1 MRSSL
6 WLILFMLG
14 SMAGQTAPQSEPQKA
29 SAIHEEFRLEGDRFH
44 DSCLGFAFAGCAQVL
59 FTDHPLHIAVGSIAP
74 QNGFAAGLALN
85 THHDA
90 SRAFLKWDFDVV
102 GSSNG
107 SWRAGAFMK
116 IIPVPKRNIQPHI
129 TPHVSG
135 SQPAAGPSPTPHQSN
150 IAITPHPIFDIYAQ
164 AISLNKIGFFGL
176 GPNTTTAGR
185 TFFGMQG
192 TIAGG
197 SAAVPFPKA
206 GKLNLSLLGEINGR
220 FVDIR
225 AAHGEPSP
233 SIEQVYNPV
242 TAPGLAS
249 QPGFIQFGEGV
260 RFAPQ
265 LEYLYFDYKAYLREF
280 VAPSDSTFSFR
291 RFTIDLNHEIPLYGH
306 KKDNPTGVALPPNPQ
321 KSPMPKVDLSS
332 PAFRSRNSPNGCG
345 KGDRDVSCPT
355 IKETICDAQDL
366 TDPNKKCTE
375 VRSAVSRN
383 REGSI
388 GLRLVINESIASGGS
403 VVPFYFQPTIGGSD
417 INGNFALNSY
427 QDYRF
432 RAPNTLL
439 LRETLDHSLYGP
451 VGITLIA
458 DQGKAALARGDIDFS
473 HLRHSFAA
481 GLNVRAG
488 ALPQIYLLFA
498 FGGKE
503 GTHFTGSVNPALLG
517 GSPRPSLY

>member
-1 MRSSL
+1 MRSVL
-6 WLILFMLG
+6 LMILLTV
-14 SMAGQTAPQSEPQKA
+14 SAMAQTTAPQKA
-29 SAIHEEFRLEGDRFH
+29 SAIHEEFRKEHERFS
-44 DSCLGFAFAGCAQVL
+44 DSCLKLSLVGCAQVL

-90 SRAFLKWDFDVV
+90 TAAFLKWDFDAVT
-102 GSSNG
+102 SSNG
-107 SWRAGAFMK
+107 SWRAGGFMK
-116 IIPVPKRNIQPHI
+116 IIPVPKRTINTII
-129 TPHVSG
+129 TPHVGG
-135 SQPAAGPSPTPHQSN
+135 SQPGPGASPSPTPHQSN
-150 IAITPHPIFDIYAQ
+150 IEITAHPIFDIYAQ

-185 TFFGMQG
+185 TFFGMTE

-197 SAAVPFPKA
+197 NAIVPFPKT

-233 SIEQVYNPV
+233 SIEQVYNAAS
-242 TAPGLAS
+242 APGLSS
-249 QPGFIQFGEGV
+249 QPGFIQFGEGL

-265 LEYLYFDYKAYLREF
+265 LEYLYLNYKVYLREF
-280 VAPSDSTFSFR
+280 VAPSNSTFSFR
-291 RFTIDLNHEIPLYGH
+291 RFTIDLGHEIPLYGH
-306 KKDNPTGVALPPNPQ
+306 KKDNPTGAALAPVDPR
-321 KSPMPKVDLSS
+321 KSPLPKLDVGA
-332 PAFRSRNSPNGCG
+332 PAFQLKNSPNGCA
-345 KGDRDVSCPT
+345 KQARSVDCPT

-383 REGSI
+383 REGSL
-388 GLRLVINESIASGGS
+388 GVRLVINESIASGGS
-403 VVPFYFQPTIGGSD
+403 VVPFYFQPTLGGSD
-417 INGNFALNSY
+417 INGSFALNSY

-439 LRETLDHSLYGP
+439 LRETLDHTLYGP
-451 VGITLIA
+451 VGLTLIA
-458 DQGKAALARGDIDFS
+458 DQGKVALTRGDIEFS

-488 ALPQIYLLFA
+488 GLPQIYFLFA

-503 GTHFTGSVNPALLG
+503 GTHFTGSINPALLG
-517 GSPRPSLY
+517 GSARPSLY